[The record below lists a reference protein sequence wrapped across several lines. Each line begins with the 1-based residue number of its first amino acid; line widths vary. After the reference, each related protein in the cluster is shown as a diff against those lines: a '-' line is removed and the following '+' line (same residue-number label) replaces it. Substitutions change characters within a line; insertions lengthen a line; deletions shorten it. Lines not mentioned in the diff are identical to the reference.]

1 VRWASLG
8 AGAALVALAF
18 AAATRV
24 SDTREGLIAEVITLL
39 GGLVGVSLLIYG
51 LTVGRAFH
59 APTRTASRSDL
70 PGERGGEAGPPSPP
84 SGQGKRGG
92 EPSRARSTGDI
103 LLGAGGIGL
112 ALILL
117 GGLALSGGGLWLG
130 LGFALLL
137 PMIAGSV
144 YLCVRFLRASP

>member
-1 VRWASLG
+1 MRWASLG

-39 GGLVGVSLLIYG
+39 GGLAGVSLLIYG
-51 LTVGRAFH
+51 LAARRRAGDQP
-59 APTRTASRSDL
+59 ATASPHR
-70 PGERGGEAGPPSPP
+70 AGFT
-84 SGQGKRGG
+84 
-92 EPSRARSTGDI
+92 SRARSTRDI
-103 LLGAGGIGL
+103 LLGAGGIAL

>member
-1 VRWASLG
+1 MRWISLG

-39 GGLVGVSLLIYG
+39 GGLAGVALLIYA
-51 LTVGRAFH
+51 LTVRRESH

-70 PGERGGEAGPPSPP
+70 PGERGGANPPP
-84 SGQGKRGG
+84 
-92 EPSRARSTGDI
+92 RARRDI
-103 LLGAGGIGL
+103 ILGAGGIVL
-112 ALILL
+112 ALVLL
-117 GGLALSGGGLWLG
+117 GGLGFSGGGLWLG

-144 YLCVRFLRASP
+144 YLCVRFLRATP